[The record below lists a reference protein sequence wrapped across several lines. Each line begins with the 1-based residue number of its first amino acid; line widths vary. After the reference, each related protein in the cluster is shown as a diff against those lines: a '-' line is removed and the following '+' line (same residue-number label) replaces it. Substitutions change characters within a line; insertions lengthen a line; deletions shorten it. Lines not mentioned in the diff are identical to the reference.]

1 MGSTSSPDPTTAPFE
16 FGMLRLVL
24 QLEILLRGTLTR
36 CCPLLTPLMGS
47 VSSPDLRTTPFDS
60 GMPRLVHPKKRNL
73 SQVPSQGLG
82 VKDKMIPHYRTFD
95 HKQRL
100 HVKMGFQS
108 CEWSDVVTEREND
121 QRAVC
126 SFPMYF

>member
-1 MGSTSSPDPTTAPFE
+1 MKFREQD
-16 FGMLRLVL
+16 
-24 QLEILLRGTLTR
+24 
-36 CCPLLTPLMGS
+36 
-47 VSSPDLRTTPFDS
+47 
-60 GMPRLVHPKKRNL
+60 PKKRNL

-100 HVKMGFQS
+100 RAKMGFRS

-121 QRAVC
+121 QRAAC